1 MTSNGEDLRD
11 VLFSRILS
19 VHEDP
24 LVLTDD
30 FSCWAL
36 DTYRETRPDRFLN
49 FGLAEQF
56 LVNFA
61 SGAAQRGMPVVIAGL
76 IPFVT
81 SRAFEQIQF
90 SLDQLRSRVTIVGVG
105 PGLSF
110 SFDGPSHHSFADVG
124 LMRNLLNVSIHN
136 PIEICGIEN
145 AVDSSSTFEGV
156 TYIRCDK
163 VNMLHLD
170 PSPHPDV
177 RLVAGSIQDAS
188 IAVLTTGYLARWI
201 WEQQGVVKKIS
212 DLGACV
218 LELSQ
223 LYPLPED
230 LNKVL
235 KNFGAIL
242 LLEEMFESSS
252 MIEKVREQVPPHV
265 KLHALRADSLYRFE
279 SGDRGYMLSLAGI
292 SATSL
297 LRSLGALGQEEL

>member
-24 LVLTDD
+24 LVFTDD

-36 DTYRETRPDRFLN
+36 DAYRETRPDRFLN

-124 LMRNLLNVSIHN
+124 LMRNLLHVSIHN
-136 PIEICGIEN
+136 PIEICGIES

-170 PSPHPDV
+170 LSPHPDV
-177 RLVAGSIQDAS
+177 RLVSGSIQDAS

-201 WEQQGVVKKIS
+201 WEQQGVVEKMT
-212 DLGACV
+212 DLGVCV
-218 LELSQ
+218 LELSR

-230 LNKVL
+230 LEMIF
-235 KNFGAIL
+235 KNFKAVL
-242 LLEEMFESSS
+242 LLEELFESSS
-252 MIEKVREQVPPHV
+252 MMEKVRAQVPSHV
-265 KLHALRADSLYRFE
+265 MLHALRADDLYRFE
-279 SGDRGYMLSLAGI
+279 SGDRGYMLSQAGI
-292 SATSL
+292 TVTSL
-297 LRSLGALGQEEL
+297 FRSLEALGQEEL